1 MIFFE
6 MASCLVFF
14 PLSKLKCSTV
24 KFHIS
29 IALLFRKKTKN
40 FIFSLAKLVF
50 GFVYVLHSLFNH
62 KFDEYVVRRWN
73 LLVWGQWQLEKL
85 SFILMRSESES
96 TSLLN
101 NKKTNAQ
108 KLVWKFH
115 FQVLA
120 TESNHI
126 ERSEKKGVDIAY
138 TCHCGKLFI
147 KRIVNDALNAL
158 WSRRCL
164 R

>member
-62 KFDEYVVRRWN
+62 KLMSTWWDDEICLFEVNDNLKNYHLSWCDRNLRALHFWTTKKRMHRNWFENSIFKYLLQNQITSNAVRKKG
-73 LLVWGQWQLEKL
+73 L
-85 SFILMRSESES
+85 ILP
-96 TSLLN
+96 T
-101 NKKTNAQ
+101 
-108 KLVWKFH
+108 
-115 FQVLA
+115 LA
-120 TESNHI
+120 TVANYS
-126 ERSEKKGVDIAY
+126 
-138 TCHCGKLFI
+138 
-147 KRIVNDALNAL
+147 
-158 WSRRCL
+158 
-164 R
+164 